1 MATITTRYVPGTAY
15 QTNIETAE
23 LTLTGD
29 EPVASGG
36 DGAGPSPYEFLLA
49 SLGHCTVLT
58 MILYARRKAWQIDN
72 VSVRG
77 TFERITTGDPVTG
90 RTRTERITQDM
101 GKFGFGS
108 EGTPPQIIGAVA
120 AYLAT
125 HPDEAAAFNGKTV
138 EGQPYCF
145 EKGLVPG
152 WQGPG
157 FGL

>member
-1 MATITTRYVPGTAY
+1 MATVTTRYVPGTSY
-15 QTNIETAE
+15 QTSIETAE

-58 MILYARRKAWQIDN
+58 MILYARRKEWRIDN

-90 RTRTERITQDM
+90 RTRAERITQEISLSGPLSDEQRARILEIAHKCPVHRTLANGLEIVTLEM
-101 GKFGFGS
+101 SDDALVLS
-108 EGTPPQIIGAVA
+108 E
-120 AYLAT
+120 
-125 HPDEAAAFNGKTV
+125 
-138 EGQPYCF
+138 
-145 EKGLVPG
+145 
-152 WQGPG
+152 
-157 FGL
+157 

>member
-29 EPVASGG
+29 EPVTNGG

-90 RTRTERITQDM
+90 RTRTERTTQEISPSRPLSDEQRARILEIAHKCPVHRTLANGLEIVTLEM
-101 GKFGFGS
+101 GDDVQVLS
-108 EGTPPQIIGAVA
+108 E
-120 AYLAT
+120 
-125 HPDEAAAFNGKTV
+125 
-138 EGQPYCF
+138 
-145 EKGLVPG
+145 
-152 WQGPG
+152 
-157 FGL
+157 

>member
-29 EPVASGG
+29 EPVANGG

-58 MILYARRKAWQIDN
+58 MILYARRKEWRIDN

-90 RTRTERITQDM
+90 RTRTERITQEISLSGPLSDEQRARILEIAHKCPVHRTLANGLEIVTLEM
-101 GKFGFGS
+101 GDDVQVLS
-108 EGTPPQIIGAVA
+108 E
-120 AYLAT
+120 
-125 HPDEAAAFNGKTV
+125 
-138 EGQPYCF
+138 
-145 EKGLVPG
+145 
-152 WQGPG
+152 
-157 FGL
+157 

>member
-1 MATITTRYVPGTAY
+1 MATVTTRYVPGTSY
-15 QTNIETAE
+15 QTSIETAE

-90 RTRTERITQDM
+90 RTRTERITQEISLSGPLSDEQRARILEIAHKCPVHRTLANGLEIVTLEM
-101 GKFGFGS
+101 SDDALVLS
-108 EGTPPQIIGAVA
+108 E
-120 AYLAT
+120 
-125 HPDEAAAFNGKTV
+125 
-138 EGQPYCF
+138 
-145 EKGLVPG
+145 
-152 WQGPG
+152 
-157 FGL
+157 

>member
-1 MATITTRYVPGTAY
+1 MATVTTRYVPGTAY

-29 EPVASGG
+29 EPVTNGG

-90 RTRTERITQDM
+90 RTRTERITQEISLSGPLSDEQRARILEIAHKCPVHRTLAN
-101 GKFGFGS
+101 GLEIVTLETSDDELALS
-108 EGTPPQIIGAVA
+108 E
-120 AYLAT
+120 
-125 HPDEAAAFNGKTV
+125 
-138 EGQPYCF
+138 
-145 EKGLVPG
+145 
-152 WQGPG
+152 
-157 FGL
+157 

>member
-90 RTRTERITQDM
+90 RTRTERITQEISLSGPLSDEQRARILEIAHKCPVHRTLANGLEIVTLEM
-101 GKFGFGS
+101 SDDALVLS
-108 EGTPPQIIGAVA
+108 E
-120 AYLAT
+120 
-125 HPDEAAAFNGKTV
+125 
-138 EGQPYCF
+138 
-145 EKGLVPG
+145 
-152 WQGPG
+152 
-157 FGL
+157 

>member
-90 RTRTERITQDM
+90 RTRTERITQEISLSGPLSDEQRARILEIAHKCPVHRTLANGLEIVTLEM
-101 GKFGFGS
+101 GDDVQVLS
-108 EGTPPQIIGAVA
+108 E
-120 AYLAT
+120 
-125 HPDEAAAFNGKTV
+125 
-138 EGQPYCF
+138 
-145 EKGLVPG
+145 
-152 WQGPG
+152 
-157 FGL
+157 